1 VAGSKVA
8 RLQGF
13 DGGALAGLAGNGLAA
28 AGDLYALGIDT
39 VVASVDGIVKRTFP
53 WKEMISQ
60 AWFIASVCILPSI
73 LVAIP
78 FGVLVAVEVGSV
90 AHQIGADSYTGAV
103 DALTIVREAA
113 PLVTALMIAGVGGSA
128 ICADLG
134 ARKIR
139 DEIDALEVMG
149 ISPLERL
156 VAPRLVAAIMV
167 TILLNGVVLF
177 VGVTGGYLYEVWVGH
192 GTPGSFLRT
201 FTEFTGIGDII
212 VGEIK
217 AAVFGVIA
225 ALVAGY
231 KGLSVKGGPKGV
243 GDAVNQSVVV
253 SFLLVFVANTVISQ
267 IYLILVPPHG
277 P

>member
-1 VAGSKVA
+1 
-8 RLQGF
+8 
-13 DGGALAGLAGNGLAA
+13 
-28 AGDLYALGIDT
+28 
-39 VVASVDGIVKRTFP
+39 
-53 WKEMISQ
+53 
-60 AWFIASVCILPSI
+60 
-73 LVAIP
+73 
-78 FGVLVAVEVGSV
+78 
-90 AHQIGADSYTGAV
+90 
-103 DALTIVREAA
+103 
-113 PLVTALMIAGVGGSA
+113 
-128 ICADLG
+128 
-134 ARKIR
+134 
-139 DEIDALEVMG
+139 MG
-149 ISPLERL
+149 YRW
-156 VAPRLVAAIMV
+156 
-167 TILLNGVVLF
+167 VVLF

-201 FTEFTGIGDII
+201 FTEFTAFGDIV

-243 GDAVNQSVVV
+243 GDAVNQSVVI

>member
-1 VAGSKVA
+1 MDGQAVVAA
-8 RLQGF
+8 
-13 DGGALAGLAGNGLAA
+13 AGNGLAA
-28 AGDLYALGIDT
+28 AGDLYALAGDT
-39 VVASVDGIVKRTFP
+39 IWASVQGIGRRTFP
-53 WKEMISQ
+53 WREAVSQ
-60 AWFIASVCILPSI
+60 AWFVASVCILPSI

-113 PLVTALMIAGVGGSA
+113 PLVTALMIAGAGGSA

-156 VAPRLVAAIMV
+156 VAPRLIAAVVV
-167 TILLNGVVLF
+167 TVLLNGIVLF

-201 FTEFTGIGDII
+201 FTEFTGIDDII

-217 AAVFGVIA
+217 AAAFGVIA

-231 KGLSVKGGPKGV
+231 KGLGVKGGPKGV

-267 IYLILVPPHG
+267 IYIILVPPHG

>member
-1 VAGSKVA
+1 VA
-8 RLQGF
+8 RSKAL
-13 DGGALAGLAGNGLAA
+13 GGTDLVALAGAGLSA
-28 AGDLYALGIDT
+28 AGDLYALAGDT
-39 VVASVDGIVKRTFP
+39 MWASVQGIAKRSFP
-53 WKEMISQ
+53 WREAVTQ
-60 AWFIASVCILPSI
+60 AWFIASVCILPAI

-78 FGVLVAVEVGSV
+78 FGVLVAVEVGSI

-128 ICADLG
+128 ICSDLG

-156 VAPRLVAAIMV
+156 VAPRLVAAVIV

-201 FTEFTGIGDII
+201 FTEFTSFNDIV

-225 ALVAGY
+225 AVVAGY

-243 GDAVNQSVVV
+243 GDAVNQSVVI

-267 IYLILVPPHG
+267 IYIILIPPTG

>member
-1 VAGSKVA
+1 MTQ
-8 RLQGF
+8 RRF
-13 DGGALAGLAGNGLAA
+13 DGAALLASAGTGFSA
-28 AGDLYALGIDT
+28 AGDLYVLAGDT
-39 VVASVDGIVKRTFP
+39 LLASVRSVARRRFP
-53 WKEMISQ
+53 WREAISQ
-60 AWFIASVCILPSI
+60 AWFIASVCILPAI

-78 FGVLVAVEVGSV
+78 FGVLVAVEVGSI

-156 VAPRLVAAIMV
+156 VAPRLAAAVLV
-167 TILLNGVVLF
+167 TLLLNGIVLF

-201 FTEFTGIGDII
+201 FTEFTQFSDLV

-243 GDAVNQSVVV
+243 GDAVNQSVVI

>member
-1 VAGSKVA
+1 LAGT
-8 RLQGF
+8 RGL
-13 DGGALAGLAGNGLAA
+13 DRTALAAYAGAGLGA
-28 AGDLYALGIDT
+28 AGDLYALAGDT
-39 VVASVDGIVKRTFP
+39 ILASLQAVRRRSFP
-53 WKEMISQ
+53 WREAIDQ
-60 AWFIASVCILPSI
+60 AWFIASVCILPAI

-128 ICADLG
+128 ICSDLG

-156 VAPRLVAAIMV
+156 VAPRLAAAVLV
-167 TILLNGVVLF
+167 TVLLNGIVLF
-177 VGVTGGYLYEVWVGH
+177 VGVTGGYLYEVWVQH

-201 FTEFTGIGDII
+201 FTEFTAFDDIV

-243 GDAVNQSVVV
+243 GDAVNQSVVI

>member
-1 VAGSKVA
+1 LA
-8 RLQGF
+8 RTRGL
-13 DGGALAGLAGNGLAA
+13 DRAALAGIAGSGLGA
-28 AGDLYALGIDT
+28 AGDLYALAGDTFLAGIQG
-39 VVASVDGIVKRTFP
+39 VARRTFP
-53 WKEMISQ
+53 WKEAISQ
-60 AWFIASVCILPSI
+60 AWFIASVCVLPAI

-78 FGVLVAVEVGSV
+78 FGILVAVEVGSV

-149 ISPLERL
+149 ISPIERL
-156 VAPRLVAAIMV
+156 VAPRLLAAVVV
-167 TILLNGVVLF
+167 TILLNGIVLF

-201 FTEFTGIGDII
+201 FTEFTGLSDIV

-225 ALVAGY
+225 AVVAGY
-231 KGLSVKGGPKGV
+231 KGLNVKGGPKGV
-243 GDAVNQSVVV
+243 GDAVNQSVVI

-267 IYLILVPPHG
+267 IYLIVSPPHG